1 MSSNELGEFLRSRRA
16 QVSPDEAGV
25 QTYGVR
31 KVTGLRREE
40 VAFLAGL
47 SSDYYTRLEQGRE
60 RNPSAQVLDALSRA
74 LRLDVDQEL
83 HLYRLAR
90 LVPSSRGTSSREAVT
105 PVLLQ
110 LMDTYDST
118 PAFVLNRTLDILALN
133 RLAEALFSPFAEA
146 DNLVRMVFTD
156 PAGAEFYAEWNRA
169 AQATVAT
176 LRLAVGH
183 DPEDARL
190 TQLVDEVSAASSAFR
205 RYWEQGH
212 VRGKT
217 SEAKELVHPDVGTLS
232 LTFQAFDVRDKP
244 GQQLV
249 IYQAE
254 PGSPSDHAL
263 KLLGSLSVTRYRD
276 RRESDAAGFPD
287 RGRRDD

>member
-16 QVSPDEAGV
+16 QVSPEEAGV
-25 QTYGVR
+25 RTYGVR
-31 KVTGLRREE
+31 KVAGLRREE

-47 SSDYYTRLEQGRE
+47 SADYYTRLEQGRE

-74 LRLDVDQEL
+74 LGLGADQEM

-90 LVPSSRGTSSREAVT
+90 LVPASRGASGRD
-105 PVLLQ
+105 PVSPMLLQ
-110 LMDTYDST
+110 LMDTYAST
-118 PAFVLNRTLDILALN
+118 PAFVLNRTLDILATN
-133 RLAEALFSPFAEA
+133 RLAEALFSSFA
-146 DNLVRMVFTD
+146 DTGNLVRMVFTD
-156 PAGAEFYAEWNRA
+156 PAGPEFFTEWHRA
-169 AQATVAT
+169 AQSTVAS

-183 DPEDARL
+183 DSEDARL
-190 TQLVDEVSAASSAFR
+190 TRLVEDVSAASPAFR
-205 RYWEQGH
+205 QYWEQGH

-217 SEAKELVHPDVGTLS
+217 AEAKELLHPDVGALS
-232 LTFQAFDVRDKP
+232 LIFQAFDVRDKP

-263 KLLGSLSVTRYRD
+263 KLLGSLAATKYRD
-276 RRESDAAGFPD
+276 REDDADLAFPD
-287 RGRRDD
+287 RG

>member
-1 MSSNELGEFLRSRRA
+1 MSSSELGAFLRSRRA
-16 QVSPDEAGV
+16 QVSPEEVGV

-31 KVTGLRREE
+31 KVAGLRREE

-74 LRLDVDQEL
+74 LRLDADQEL

-90 LVPSSRGTSSREAVT
+90 LVPASRGSSGRE
-105 PVLLQ
+105 PVSPMLLQ
-110 LMDTYDST
+110 LMGTYDST
-118 PAFVLNRTLDILALN
+118 PAFVLNRTLDILACN

-156 PAGAEFYAEWNRA
+156 PAGAEFYAEWHRA

-183 DPEDARL
+183 EPDEARL
-190 TQLVDEVSAASSAFR
+190 AQLVNELSAASPAFR

-217 SEAKELVHPDVGTLS
+217 LEAKELVHPDAGTLS

-263 KLLGSLSVTRYRD
+263 KLLGSLSATKYRE
-276 RRESDAAGFPD
+276 RWESDASLPD
-287 RGRRDD
+287 RG

>member
-1 MSSNELGEFLRSRRA
+1 MSSNELGDFLRSRRA
-16 QVSPDEAGV
+16 QVSPEEVGV
-25 QTYGVR
+25 RTYGVR
-31 KVTGLRREE
+31 KVAGLRREE

-74 LRLDVDQEL
+74 LRLDADQEL

-90 LVPSSRGTSSREAVT
+90 LVPASRGASGRE
-105 PVLLQ
+105 PVSPMLLQ

-118 PAFVLNRTLDILALN
+118 PAFVLNRTLDMLACN
-133 RLAEALFSPFAEA
+133 HLAEALFSPFSKT
-146 DNLVRMVFTD
+146 DNLVRMVFLD
-156 PAGAEFYAEWNRA
+156 PAGAEFYAEWHRA

-183 DPEDARL
+183 DPDDARL
-190 TQLVDEVSAASSAFR
+190 TQLVAEVSASSPVFC

-217 SEAKELVHPDVGTLS
+217 LEAKELVHPDVGTLS

-263 KLLGSLSVTRYRD
+263 KLLGSLSATKYRE
-276 RRESDAAGFPD
+276 RRDSDAGFHN
-287 RGRRDD
+287 RG